1 MKAKKKTAT
10 GSVASAAAPEPRSSA
25 PEALAREEATERDLD
40 EALDESFPASDP
52 ISSLRAD

>member
-1 MKAKKKTAT
+1 MKAKKNTTSKIPADSTA
-10 GSVASAAAPEPRSSA
+10 GKDAS
-25 PEALAREEATERDLD
+25 EADAIQEEAERGLD

>member
-1 MKAKKKTAT
+1 MKATKNTSGKIPTDSTA
-10 GSVASAAAPEPRSSA
+10 GADAL
-25 PEALAREEATERDLD
+25 EADAIQEEAERGLD